1 MNSLIESI
9 FGKNVA
15 ARQVAIVGVGV
26 LVTALV
32 FFISKYGTQPAML
45 PVVVNVSPKI
55 AGQMTT
61 KLTELSIPWEYGNDE
76 ATIIKVKQ
84 DDMARA
90 RVALAAEGL
99 TDAGTSEGWGLFDK
113 ATWGMTDFTQKVNFG
128 RALEGELAKT
138 IGGMKNVGSAEVHLA
153 LEEQSLFKANERPT
167 KASVTLKMKS
177 GDAPAQSV
185 VQGIA
190 RLVASSVG
198 GLDAQHVTI
207 VDEHGNALTSD
218 DDGTVAG
225 MTSRQ
230 LAVQREIEASLEKGA
245 QELLQSLV
253 GSGNSKVRVSA
264 SVNFD
269 QVERTTQSVDPDK
282 QATATEQKAEV
293 TPGSPQQGAG
303 YNTTATTYDNTHTAE
318 TFKGSSGN
326 IKKISVAV
334 LVADKVTIPPADS
347 TAKTAPAPIITARTP
362 EELAKIETLMRNALG
377 VDSARGDAITVQ
389 SAPFD
394 VPTISVNHDT
404 LPTPNM
410 ITRLQSNPKPPLAI
424 GAFVVLLIMSVVMVL
439 ALKPKK
445 IVEPK
450 QTAAQLLASGA
461 YPELAAAQQQLQMQQ
476 QQQMRDPS
484 VQQQLQGEDEEF
496 SSEKPRLQYRLP
508 AIATSAE
515 REQAIATVEQRPE
528 AAIRVTKNWLRT

>member
-1 MNSLIESI
+1 MNSLIDSI
-9 FGKNVA
+9 FGRNVA
-15 ARQVAIVGVGV
+15 ARKIAIGGVGV
-26 LVTALV
+26 LVMGLV
-32 FFISKYGTQPAML
+32 LFISFYGVQPPML
-45 PVVVNVSPKI
+45 PLVIDVPAATAS
-55 AGQMTT
+55 QMTA
-61 KLTELSIPWEYGNDE
+61 KLTELTIPWEFGNTDG
-76 ATIIKVKQ
+76 TIIKVKQ
-84 DDMARA
+84 EDMARA

-99 TDAGTSEGWGLFDK
+99 TDNAAPGWSLFDK

-128 RALEGELAKT
+128 RAIEGELVRT
-138 IGGMKNVGSAEVHLA
+138 ISGMKNVSSAQVHLA
-153 LEEQSLFKANERPT
+153 LEEQSLFKANERPS
-167 KASVTLKMKS
+167 KASVTLKMKT
-177 GDAPAQSV
+177 GDTPPQSV

-190 RLVASSVG
+190 RLVAASVG

-218 DDGTVAG
+218 DDGTLAG

-230 LAVQREIEASLEKGA
+230 LAVQREIESSLEKGA

-293 TPGSPQQGAG
+293 LPGTPAQGAG

-318 TFKGSSGN
+318 VFKGTSGN
-326 IKKISVAV
+326 IRKMTVAV
-334 LVADKVTIPPADS
+334 LVADKVTMPPLD
-347 TAKTAPAPIITARTP
+347 TTVKTPAAPIVTARTP

-377 VDSARGDAITVQ
+377 VDSTRGDAISVI

-394 VPTISVNHDT
+394 LPVVAMNHDT
-404 LPTPNM
+404 MPTPNL
-410 ITRLQSNPKPPLAI
+410 ITRLQANPKPPMAI
-424 GAFVVLLIMSVVMVL
+424 GAFAVLLIVSVVMML

-445 IVEPK
+445 VIEAP
-450 QTAAQLLASGA
+450 AAQLAAASA
-461 YPELAAAQQQLQMQQ
+461 YPELQGAPAQQQLREAAMRQQ
-476 QQQMRDPS
+476 QQQ
-484 VQQQLQGEDEEF
+484 QDEEEEF
-496 SSEKPRLQYRLP
+496 GAEKPKLQYRLP
-508 AIATSAE
+508 AISTSAE

-528 AAIRVTKNWLRT
+528 AAIRVTKNWLRV